1 MKEETTVKKSE
12 IRFTLPESEKNRLKR
27 EALDRGMPMNRYICQ
42 LIGVNP
48 DNKPSTQ
55 VDTMQKE
62 LGEIRYKLAHS
73 ANLPREEVEKL
84 KERKYILRR
93 LLES

>member
-1 MKEETTVKKSE
+1 MKKSE

-27 EALDRGMPMNRYICQ
+27 EALDRGMPLNRYVCE
-42 LIGVNP
+42 LIGVNLAAEEV
-48 DNKPSTQ
+48 KLAPS
-55 VDTMQKE
+55 VDTLKRE
-62 LGEIRYKLAHS
+62 LGEVRYKLAHS
-73 ANLPREEVEKL
+73 ANLPREEVEQL